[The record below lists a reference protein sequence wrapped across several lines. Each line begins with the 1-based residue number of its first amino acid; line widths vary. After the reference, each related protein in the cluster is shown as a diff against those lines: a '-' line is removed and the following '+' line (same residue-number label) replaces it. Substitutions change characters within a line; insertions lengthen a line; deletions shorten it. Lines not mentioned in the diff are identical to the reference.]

1 MTLFLDILA
10 FLFGLVLI
18 VKGAD
23 WLTDGAANIAH
34 RFHIPTLVIGLTIVA
49 IGTSAPEFVVSLMGA
64 LRHSPD
70 IAIGNV
76 VGSNIFNILAIIGCT
91 ALVAPIT
98 MTRSNVLRDLPI
110 MVISTFALFF
120 MLIDKYLDSTATGN
134 SLTRGDGL
142 VLLCL
147 FSMFMYYT
155 MRMGKKGR
163 KQANAQKE
171 EVHFTELPAW
181 LPNFF
186 KQHSL
191 LTNIVMILLGLACL
205 VYGGDTM
212 VGGASG
218 IARSLGV
225 SEAIIALTI
234 VSIGTSAPELATS
247 IMAAHKGD
255 HAMVVG
261 NIVGSVV
268 FNTLLILGASALVCP
283 LPMTGIT
290 MIDLYVLLGASVL
303 IWLDSKFGR
312 GHYTITRME
321 GAIMVLLQ
329 IGYYVYLV
337 IQEGI

>member
-1 MTLFLDILA
+1 MTLFLDIIA
-10 FLFGLVLI
+10 FLLGLVLI

-49 IGTSAPEFVVSLMGA
+49 IGTSAPEFVVSLVGA

-76 VGSNIFNILAIIGCT
+76 VGSNIFNILGIIGCT
-91 ALVAPIT
+91 ALVTPIA

-110 MVISTFALFF
+110 MVIATFALFF
-120 MLIDKYLDSTATGN
+120 MLIDRVLDSEATSN
-134 SLTRGDGL
+134 ALTRGDGL

-147 FSMFMYYT
+147 FAMFMYYT
-155 MRMGKKGR
+155 VRMAKKGR
-163 KQANAQKE
+163 KQANAQE
-171 EVHFTELPAW
+171 EETHIAKLPDWLPA
-181 LPNFF
+181 FF
-186 KQHSL
+186 KRHSL
-191 LTNIVMILLGLACL
+191 LTYIAMIILGLTCL
-205 VYGGDTM
+205 IYGGNIM
-212 VGGASG
+212 VTGASS

-247 IMAAHKGD
+247 LMAAHKGD
-255 HAMVVG
+255 NAMVVG

-290 MIDLYVLLGASVL
+290 MTDLYVLLGAAVL
-303 IWLDSKFGR
+303 FWLDSKFGK
-312 GHYTITRME
+312 GHYTITRIE
-321 GAIMVLLQ
+321 GAVMVLLQ
-329 IGYYVYLV
+329 VAYYVYLI